1 GNKYGSVVL
10 PIELSTT
17 DFNNIKNIASDLN
30 KDVKLLERWYLLDDK
45 LLPPAYKLKD
55 PD

>member
-1 GNKYGSVVL
+1 MGNKYGPVVL

-30 KDVKLLERWYLLDDK
+30 KGKNNFIFILKLDFFALIRC
-45 LLPPAYKLKD
+45 
-55 PD
+55 